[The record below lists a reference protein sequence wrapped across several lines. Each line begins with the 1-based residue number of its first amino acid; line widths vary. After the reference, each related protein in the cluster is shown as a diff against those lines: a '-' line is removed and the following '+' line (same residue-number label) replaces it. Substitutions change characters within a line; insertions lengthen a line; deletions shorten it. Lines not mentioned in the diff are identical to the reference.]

1 MNKKVLLALLVAF
14 LVFWMVTDPSG
25 MADRTGAGASAAL
38 EVLGDGAAALRNF
51 IGEL

>member
-1 MNKKVLLALLVAF
+1 MNKKVLLWLLVAF

-38 EVLGDGAAALRNF
+38 GLLGDGAVALRDF
-51 IGEL
+51 LGEL